1 MGKKYI
7 YIVTGFV
14 VFIATALLSANNI
27 LHFFQNHQTN
37 QSAIN
42 QVLWWNVLLIS
53 SLAVLIYL
61 IHVMVYQN
69 RRKRWLGIIKQA
81 NLDYLTGLPNQYK
94 LLKDLN
100 HSVHTNLAFFKFNN
114 YNSILNT
121 YGPAVTDD
129 VIRQVAAVLTSFD
142 HPLLKKPSRYYIQ
155 QAVFAVLEDQDTNYE
170 TIATVTKAIVK
181 KIMST
186 QYQVGDDEYI
196 ALNITVGGVRQ
207 NKDAFMLANMALQ
220 EAELKKLEFYLI
232 DQQHS
237 ALPEIYKKD
246 LAMTQVLFQGIQQ
259 RRLIGYFQPIFS
271 ATDKSIQKYECL
283 SRLVGEQDEVLL
295 MPNDFMPLAHRANLY
310 YLITQIMIK
319 HTISFAKE
327 NQVVVSMNISISD
340 INNHRTCNYLFSK
353 IKESGV
359 GHLLQFE
366 LLENEAIVDSEP
378 IIDFINKLHALGS
391 QVGMDDL
398 GKGYS
403 NIERLINLPIDFVK
417 IDRSIMENVT
427 HNLEM
432 QNLARGIVKL
442 AQKKGMEVV
451 AEYCANATLTALA
464 VELGV
469 NYLQGFHLGEP
480 RPGLVLEGQRT
491 LEACSC

>member
-7 YIVTGFV
+7 YMGMGFV
-14 VFIATALLSANNI
+14 VFITTTFISTDGI
-27 LHFFQNHQTN
+27 LHFFLNHQTN
-37 QSAIN
+37 QTAIT
-42 QVLWWNVLLIS
+42 QVLLWNALLIF
-53 SLAVLIYL
+53 SLAMLIYL
-61 IHVMVYQN
+61 IHVVVYQI
-69 RRKRWLGIIKQA
+69 RRKRWLGIIRQA
-81 NLDYLTGLPNQYK
+81 DFDYLTGLPNQHK

-100 HSVHTNLAFFKFNN
+100 QSLHTNLAFFKFNN
-114 YNSILNT
+114 YNSILNS

-186 QYQVGDDEYI
+186 QYQVGDGEFI
-196 ALNITVGGVRQ
+196 VLNITVGGVRQ

-220 EAELKKLEFYLI
+220 EAESKKLEFYLI

-237 ALPEIYKKD
+237 TLPDIYKKD

-271 ATDKSIQKYECL
+271 AVDKSIQKYECL
-283 SRLVGEQDEVLL
+283 SRLVGEDGEVIL

-319 HTISFAKE
+319 HTIHFAKE
-327 NQVVVSMNISISD
+327 NQVTVSMNISISD
-340 INNHRTCNYLFSK
+340 INNHRTCSYLYKK
-353 IKESGV
+353 IKESEV

-366 LLENEAIVDSEP
+366 LLENEAIMDSES
-378 IIDFINKLHALGS
+378 IVEFINKLHALGC

-432 QNLARGIVKL
+432 QNLAKGIVKL

-451 AEYCANATLTALA
+451 AEYCADASLTALA

-469 NYLQGFHLGEP
+469 NYLQGFYLGKP
-480 RPGLVLEGQRT
+480 GPGLVSETKQSLEVCT
-491 LEACSC
+491 Y

>member
-1 MGKKYI
+1 MGKKRLYL
-7 YIVTGFV
+7 IVGIV
-14 VFIATALLSANNI
+14 VFITASSVSADNI
-27 LHFFQNHQTN
+27 LQYFLNHQIS

-42 QVLWWNVLLIS
+42 HVLLWNALLIF
-53 SLAVLIYL
+53 SLAMLIYL
-61 IHVMVYQN
+61 IHVMVYQT
-69 RRKRWLGIIKQA
+69 RRKRWLSIIRQA
-81 NLDYLTGLPNQYK
+81 NLDFLTGLPNQYK

-100 HSVHTNLAFFKFNN
+100 QSVHTNLAFFKFNN

-129 VIRQVAAVLTSFD
+129 VIRQVAAVLTSFE

-155 QAVFAVLEDQDTNYE
+155 QAVFAVLEDQDTSYE

-186 QYQVGDDEYI
+186 QYQVGDGEYI

-220 EAELKKLEFYLI
+220 EAESKKLEFYLI

-237 ALPEIYKKD
+237 TLPDIYKKD

-271 ATDKSIQKYECL
+271 AKDKSIQKYECL
-283 SRLVGEQDEVLL
+283 SRLVGEDDEVIL

-319 HTISFAKE
+319 HTIHFAKE
-327 NQVVVSMNISISD
+327 NQVIVSMNISISD
-340 INNHRTCNYLFSK
+340 INNHRTCSYLYNK
-353 IKESGV
+353 IKESEV

-366 LLENEAIVDSEP
+366 LLENEAILDSEP
-378 IIDFINKLHALGS
+378 IVEFIKKLHALGC

-432 QNLARGIVKL
+432 QNVAKGIVKL

-451 AEYCANATLTALA
+451 AEYCADASLTALA

-469 NYLQGFHLGEP
+469 NYLQGFYLGKP
-480 RPGLVLEGQRT
+480 GPGLVSEAKQT
-491 LEACSC
+491 LEACSY